1 MQNWLSFQT
10 YCVGLATETRI
21 SPDSRRCWGPRCF
34 CAKAEAN
41 TPETFQGKFSVA
53 VRGVGC
59 YDGARKREGHPQKF
73 LAGQERTSLTLFSLM
88 PVLPNRHFQR
98 IRRRTCSSFES
109 ANQSRPLSSG
119 SLWLS
124 LLAWV
129 RPQLHLAEAIFI
141 LKNCNESSVRKPS
154 ILLSKS
160 CHSTLICVFSCL
172 IPAECFPIKK
182 PGLRLFPG
190 RDEGGGR
197 GNWICQWKAWSW
209 GLKNPFKSIY
219 FPYRWHADWQ
229 KKKTS

>member
-1 MQNWLSFQT
+1 MQNWFSFQT

-21 SPDSRRCWGPRCF
+21 SPDSRRCWRPRCF
-34 CAKAEAN
+34 CAKTEAN
-41 TPETFQGKFSVA
+41 TSQTFQGKFSVA
-53 VRGVGC
+53 VRGVGV
-59 YDGARKREGHPQKF
+59 GVGISWRGSKEGGPSSKMF
-73 LAGQERTSLTLFSLM
+73 GCSGN
-88 PVLPNRHFQR
+88 NRHFQR

-129 RPQLHLAEAIFI
+129 RPRLHLAAAIFI

-197 GNWICQWKAWSW
+197 GNWMCQWKAWSW

-229 KKKTS
+229 KKSS